1 MADFEIINGFKCYSP
16 KLAIANNGFSA
27 DSFSF
32 LRQVEENNF
41 WFKVRN
47 RILIG
52 LIKKYSGQSGNK
64 KLLEIGC
71 GTGYVLSGLSAST
84 DFDLF
89 GSDIHVEG
97 LKYAKQ
103 RVPSAEFI
111 QMDATAMPFNNEFN
125 AIGAFDVLEHISE
138 DELALKNIHSSLC
151 QEGVLYISVPQY
163 MFMWSSLDEIS
174 FHKRRYSKTELIQKV
189 SDAGF
194 EIEYCGSFVFGLFP
208 AMVISRFL
216 MQKKQEVTSGNEE
229 FKINKFLNAALE
241 SVLTVDEFLIKLGI
255 RLPFGGSL
263 ICVAKK
269 SKYFVTNDFFS
280 TIFFLNS

>member
-1 MADFEIINGFKCYSP
+1 MAAFEMIDGFKCYRP
-16 KLAIANNGFSA
+16 KLAISNNGFSS

-52 LIKKYSGQSGNK
+52 LIKKYSGQTGNK

-84 DFDLF
+84 EFQLR

-111 QMDATAMPFNNEFN
+111 QMDATEMPFEDEFD
-125 AIGAFDVLEHISE
+125 AIGAFDVLEHISD
-138 DELALKNIHSSLC
+138 DELALRNINKSLC
-151 QEGVLYISVPQY
+151 KNGVLYISVPQY

-174 FHKRRYSKTELIQKV
+174 FHKRRYSKTELIRKV
-189 SDAGF
+189 SAAGF
-194 EIEYCGSFVFGLFP
+194 KIEYCGSFVFSLFP
-208 AMVISRFL
+208 IMVVSRFL
-216 MQKKQEVTSGNEE
+216 LKRKGNTPSGNEE
-229 FKINKFLNAALE
+229 LKINKYLNGALE
-241 SVLTVDEFLIKLGI
+241 SILYLDAYLIKLGI

-263 ICVAKK
+263 VCVAKK
-269 SKYFVTNDFFS
+269 
-280 TIFFLNS
+280 

>member
-1 MADFEIINGFKCYSP
+1 MAEFEIIDGFRCYSP
-16 KLAIANNGFSA
+16 KLAISNNGFSA

-52 LIKKYSGQSGNK
+52 LIKKYSGKSGNK

-84 DFDLF
+84 DFQLS

-111 QMDATAMPFNNEFN
+111 QMDATEMPFETEFD
-125 AIGAFDVLEHISE
+125 AIGAFDVLEHISD
-138 DELALKNIHSSLC
+138 DELALKNIHKSLC

-174 FHKRRYSKTELIQKV
+174 FHKRRYSKTELISKV
-189 SDAGF
+189 SAAGF
-194 EIEYCGSFVFGLFP
+194 KIEYCGSFVFSLFP
-208 AMVISRFL
+208 LMVVSRFL
-216 MQKKQEVTSGNEE
+216 LQKKEKAASGNEE

-241 SVLTVDEFLIKLGI
+241 SVLSLDGFLIKSGF

-263 ICVAKK
+263 IIVARKIDLK
-269 SKYFVTNDFFS
+269 NFNK
-280 TIFFLNS
+280 

>member
-1 MADFEIINGFKCYSP
+1 MAEFEMIDGFKCYSP
-16 KLAIANNGFSA
+16 KLAISNNGFSA

-47 RILIG
+47 RVLIG
-52 LIKKYSGQSGNK
+52 LIKKYSGKSGNK

-71 GTGYVLSGLSAST
+71 GTGYVLSGLSSST
-84 DFDLF
+84 DFQLS

-97 LKYAKQ
+97 LKYAQQ
-103 RVPSAEFI
+103 RVPTAEFI
-111 QMDATAMPFNNEFN
+111 QMDATEMPFENEFD

-138 DELALKNIHSSLC
+138 DELALKNIHKSLC
-151 QEGVLYISVPQY
+151 QDGVLYISVPQY

-189 SDAGF
+189 TTAGF
-194 EIEYCGSFVFGLFP
+194 KVEYCGSFVFSLFP
-208 AMVISRFL
+208 LMVVSRFL
-216 MQKKQEVTSGNEE
+216 LQRKEKEASGNEE

-241 SVLTVDEFLIKLGI
+241 SVLSLDEFLIKSKI

-263 ICVAKK
+263 LCVARKTDFKK
-269 SKYFVTNDFFS
+269 P
-280 TIFFLNS
+280 L

>member
-1 MADFEIINGFKCYSP
+1 MAEFEIIDGFKCYSP
-16 KLAIANNGFSA
+16 KLAVSNNGFSA

-47 RILIG
+47 RIIIG
-52 LIKKYSGQSGNK
+52 LIKKYSGRSGNK

-84 DFDLF
+84 DFQLS

-97 LKYAKQ
+97 LKYAQQ
-103 RVPSAEFI
+103 RVPTAEFI
-111 QMDATAMPFNNEFN
+111 QMDATEMPFENEFD

-138 DELALKNIHSSLC
+138 DELALKNIHKSLC
-151 QEGVLYISVPQY
+151 PNGVLYISVPQY

-174 FHKRRYSKTELIQKV
+174 FHKRRYSKAELMQKV
-189 SDAGF
+189 TAAGF
-194 EIEYCGSFVFGLFP
+194 KIEYCGSFVFSLFP
-208 AMVISRFL
+208 LMVFSRFL
-216 MQKKQEVTSGNEE
+216 LQRKEKAASGNEE
-229 FKINKFLNAALE
+229 FKINRFLNAALE
-241 SVLTVDEFLIKLGI
+241 SVLSLDEFLIKTGF

-263 ICVAKK
+263 LCVARKTDLK
-269 SKYFVTNDFFS
+269 NFNK
-280 TIFFLNS
+280 

>member
-1 MADFEIINGFKCYSP
+1 MAAFEIIDGFKCYSP
-16 KLAIANNGFSA
+16 ALAVSNNGFSA

-32 LRQVEENNF
+32 LREVEENNF

-52 LIKKYSGQSGNK
+52 LIKKYSGQSKNR

-71 GTGYVLSGLSAST
+71 GTGYVLSGLRAST
-84 DFDLF
+84 HFQLS

-111 QMDATAMPFNNEFN
+111 QMDATEMPFENEFD

-138 DELALKNIHSSLC
+138 DELALKNIHRSLG
-151 QEGVLYISVPQY
+151 QDGVLYISVPQY

-189 SDAGF
+189 SAAGF
-194 EIEYCGSFVFGLFP
+194 KIEYCGSFVFSLFP
-208 AMVISRFL
+208 LMVISRFL
-216 MQKKQEVTSGNEE
+216 LQRKKQVPSGNEE
-229 FKINKFLNAALE
+229 FRINTFLNAVLE
-241 SVLTVDEFLIKLGI
+241 SVLSLDEFLIKSGS

-263 ICVAKK
+263 LCVARKIDVAK
-269 SKYFVTNDFFS
+269 P
-280 TIFFLNS
+280 L